1 MQNSFYGLPVH
12 PLMVHATVVIVPMA
26 ALVVLL
32 ASVSKRFRTWAG
44 VVPMLLS
51 LIGLILVPLSTST
64 GETLEKHVAPSALL
78 EKHTQLADGLL
89 PWMIALLVIA
99 VVIYGIQRW
108 VASGHSI
115 GRAIMVGVAVLA
127 IAGTAGTTVQV
138 ARIGHSGA
146 KAAWADTNMNS
157 PTPR

>member
-1 MQNSFYGLPVH
+1 MPNSFYGLPIH
-12 PLMVHATVVIVPMA
+12 PLLVHATVVIVPMA
-26 ALVVLL
+26 ALFVLL
-32 ASVSKRFRTWAG
+32 AAVSKRFRTWAG
-44 VVPMLLS
+44 IIPMLLS
-51 LIGLILVPLSTST
+51 LIGLILVPLSTTT

-89 PWMIALLVIA
+89 PWMIALLAIA
-99 VVIYGIQRW
+99 VIIYIIQRW
-108 VASGHSI
+108 VAAGHSVA
-115 GRAIMVGVAVLA
+115 RMIMVAVAMLA

-146 KAAWADTNMNS
+146 KAAWADTNMNA